1 MFRWILSEGNSAS
14 FLFLQGLIKPVRLYL
29 TDLSTVYPIVA
40 YTWELILVGRP
51 ISELHTILHIK
62 SFKIFNKRINYK
74 TFDRLYLYVGYVP
87 CR

>member
-29 TDLSTVYPIVA
+29 TDLSTVYPVVA

-62 SFKIFNKRINYK
+62 SFKILINSLTIK
-74 TFDRLYLYVGYVP
+74 HLIGYIYM
-87 CR
+87 